1 MKEYRPVHELLQLK
15 AEQVRSGAEILLEK
29 TRDWQVIKEFMNNR
43 MGDIMLTPVQEK
55 KLNRY
60 KYIYDQLSSGRYTKN
75 QVISQLMNEKIFGI
89 SMSQA
94 YEDIRCC
101 TELFSF
107 VTAPKKQFELN
118 IQLEIAKNAQ
128 AKCMEIFDFKSAA
141 AFGKVIKDLVAMLPD
156 EDDVPGQDFEGHTL
170 EGVFDPRLLGG
181 PAVDMMEVLKTINAK
196 RKVPINLDLFEH
208 LNFEETTNE
217 KADPL

>member
-1 MKEYRPVHELLQLK
+1 
-15 AEQVRSGAEILLEK
+15 
-29 TRDWQVIKEFMNNR
+29 
-43 MGDIMLTPVQEK
+43 MGDITLSPVQER
-55 KLNRY
+55 KLARY
-60 KYIYDQLSSGRYTKN
+60 KFIYDQLGSGRYTKS
-75 QVISQLMNEKIFGI
+75 QVISQLMNEKIWGV

-101 TELFSF
+101 TELFTF

-118 IQLEIAKNAQ
+118 LQLEIAKAAQ
-128 AKCMEIFDFKSAA
+128 AKCMEVFDFKAAA

-156 EDDVPGQDFEGHTL
+156 EEDVPGQDFEGHTL

-181 PAVDMMEVLKTINAK
+181 PAVDMIEVLKTINAK

-208 LNFEETTNE
+208 LKFEETTNE
-217 KADPL
+217 ETDPL